1 MAADM
6 SGAPAMVPPE
16 NYDISTH
23 RLKAGC
29 SASELRGPGTE
40 PRKVCGTCSESKALT
55 EFNRRARSPDGLQS
69 VCRECN
75 RESAR
80 RYYAANRE
88 KHIQVIGERK
98 RQRRRQLQRFVA
110 DYLRAHPCLDCGATD
125 LRVLDFDHRPNEI
138 KREAVMKLVVL
149 GFSESIVMAEIEKC
163 DVRCRNCHAIVT
175 YERMGRNWRTEAM
188 LVAEAVP
195 VAETVPESRSTPEA

>member
-1 MAADM
+1 M
-6 SGAPAMVPPE
+6 
-16 NYDISTH
+16 
-23 RLKAGC
+23 
-29 SASELRGPGTE
+29 
-40 PRKVCGTCSESKALT
+40 
-55 EFNRRARSPDGLQS
+55 
-69 VCRECN
+69 
-75 RESAR
+75 
-80 RYYAANRE
+80 
-88 KHIQVIGERK
+88 IGERK

-110 DYLRAHPCLDCGATD
+110 EYLRAHPCLDCGATD